1 MTSKVTTLYLPQW
14 STGLMSIRCLY
25 LSAANAFKL
34 CKTCDAE
41 ENMVPLFLGADL
53 FSKTGIRTENH
64 PRFHAKFAK
73 KGLATK
79 LIFSADFRV
88 HGLRL
93 ASGMNS
99 LWFYSIQGLFRV
111 AFEMYSKEE
120 QLLVLENFQELW
132 RSRINDGLL
141 NQSYN
146 MELLL
151 GGIQTQDVVGH
162 YNQEC
167 LTRLQIE
174 NVSQLNS
181 YLIEDDPA
189 IETDPIVSCEVTAS
203 LSNYTQFKVDHT
215 YCRSEDGDAEK
226 SSSPQHQ
233 VSQKIKTLERLLQ
246 NSVTDMQKE
255 KSGVVLL
262 LLDYID
268 QLISRVTNEE
278 KVSDIILQIL
288 KATYKLHQEQNP
300 ETNVTSVYN
309 SPLLHTVSSWLGQQF
324 SSANACISKQIEEFK
339 VNHIDRI
346 TDLPPAEELVSEL
359 FPESMRVL
367 LMNWMGLSDDSASWK
382 RHSEY
387 PILLL
392 ILEFANHNLITGV
405 AHVLYSSLICK

>member
-1 MTSKVTTLYLPQW
+1 MTSRVTTLYLPQW
-14 STGLMSIRCLY
+14 KAGLMSIRCLY
-25 LSAANAFKL
+25 LSAANAFKV
-34 CKTCDAE
+34 CKTCDVE
-41 ENMVPLFLGADL
+41 ENMIPLFLGADL

-79 LIFSADFRV
+79 LIFSAEFRI

-93 ASGMNS
+93 ASGVNS

-151 GGIQTQDVVGH
+151 GGMQTQDVVGH

-167 LTRLQIE
+167 LTKLRIE
-174 NVSQLNS
+174 NVSD
-181 YLIEDDPA
+181 LIEYETA
-189 IETDPIVSCEVTAS
+189 SETDPIVSCEVTAP

-215 YCRSEDGDAEK
+215 YCRPEDGDAEK

-233 VSQKIKTLERLLQ
+233 VSRKIKTLEHLLQ
-246 NSVTDMQKE
+246 NPVTDMQKE

-262 LLDYID
+262 LLDCID
-268 QLISRVTNEE
+268 ELISKVTNEE
-278 KVSDIILQIL
+278 EVSDIILQIL
-288 KATYKLHQEQNP
+288 KAVYKLYQEQNP
-300 ETNVTSVYN
+300 DVTSAYN

-324 SSANACISKQIEEFK
+324 SSANSCISKQIEDFK
-339 VNHIDRI
+339 VNHINRI

-367 LMNWMGLSDDSASWK
+367 LMNWMGLSDDAASWK